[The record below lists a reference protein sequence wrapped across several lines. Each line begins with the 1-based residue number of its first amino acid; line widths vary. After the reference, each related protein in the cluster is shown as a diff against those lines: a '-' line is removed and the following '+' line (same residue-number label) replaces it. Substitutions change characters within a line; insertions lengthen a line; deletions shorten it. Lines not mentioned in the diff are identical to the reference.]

1 MQLIWGGRQFVHVIH
16 SCYSLRKKCLYSK
29 LFWFAFSRIWTE
41 YGEILCISP
50 YSVGKMRTRL
60 IPNTDT
66 FYAVIRV
73 IMSSFYS
80 YYLCHFILLIP
91 AKARLENNKYN
102 HNLNQN
108 ARFISLKQ
116 QQQQKHLLENKLKNF
131 LSVTDVGVQK
141 CGWKRLLRI
150 CLIFTIVLGNA
161 LC

>member
-1 MQLIWGGRQFVHVIH
+1 
-16 SCYSLRKKCLYSK
+16 
-29 LFWFAFSRIWTE
+29 
-41 YGEILCISP
+41 
-50 YSVGKMRTRL
+50 MRTRL

-131 LSVTDVGVQK
+131 LSVTDVGV
-141 CGWKRLLRI
+141 
-150 CLIFTIVLGNA
+150 
-161 LC
+161 